1 MERKGG
7 RRGGGERPPK
17 KNVRISSAPRP
28 RPAFSASLLAAI
40 PKRWPIGER
49 GRAAVTTRSP
59 PTRRIGPAR
68 HRRDHAPLSGEPFC
82 GMFTSRPQPA
92 PAAPP
97 VVLPPVPGP
106 GANRFG
112 GRRGGGSWRRGPG
125 PGAARRCLLSPT
137 PSLPGWR
144 RPTWGGSVTRAGGGH
159 RAHTHTRSRTR
170 PAHSHTLTLT
180 HARTEEEEDGGAVG
194 GARRGG
200 RRPQPLQPMA
210 CQEGGVAPAAM
221 APSLPPRTH
230 TLSHSP
236 PPPPVARFPPAGS
249 GGRARF
255 PPLPPPSLFPQVP
268 ARPPRRPLGSDS
280 RGGGRNWESA
290 CGGSSCYLPST
301 RRRAALNGGG
311 TPPGADWPRGAD
323 RHGRTAHGGR
333 EGGRERGGVRER
345 PLPAA
350 EGGREPGEPVP
361 PRRQPAFPSA
371 RTRAGRGGWCLRS
384 PCLSPF
390 GKLWSALLG
399 SPDGGCSSQAWPPLS
414 ARLGI

>member
-28 RPAFSASLLAAI
+28 RPASPAALLAAI

-49 GRAAVTTRSP
+49 GRAAVTARSP
-59 PTRRIGPAR
+59 PTRRIDPAR

-97 VVLPPVPGP
+97 VVLPPAPGP

-112 GRRGGGSWRRGPG
+112 GGRGGGSWRRGPG

-210 CQEGGVAPAAM
+210 CQEGGVAAAAM
-221 APSLPPRTH
+221 APSLPPPHTH
-230 TLSHSP
+230 TQSLASP
-236 PPPPVARFPPAGS
+236 PARRALPAGGIRRARALPSPPTPPSFSLRFPPARPPGRPALGKRFPWRGAKLGKCVWGKQLLPTLNAQAS
-249 GGRARF
+249 SPEWRGNSPRGGLAPRCRSSRPHRPRREGGGPRARGCEGKAS
-255 PPLPPPSLFPQVP
+255 P
-268 ARPPRRPLGSDS
+268 
-280 RGGGRNWESA
+280 GG
-290 CGGSSCYLPST
+290 
-301 RRRAALNGGG
+301 
-311 TPPGADWPRGAD
+311 
-323 RHGRTAHGGR
+323 GGR
-333 EGGRERGGVRER
+333 EGAGRAGA
-345 PLPAA
+345 PAA
-350 EGGREPGEPVP
+350 
-361 PRRQPAFPSA
+361 A
-371 RTRAGRGGWCLRS
+371 AGLPLR
-384 PCLSPF
+384 
-390 GKLWSALLG
+390 
-399 SPDGGCSSQAWPPLS
+399 
-414 ARLGI
+414 